1 MIEQSQAME
10 ILVESCPSFT
20 SAWEAHT
27 AKWGHD
33 VLYAAAGDFAGH
45 LLEIHR
51 TGDRSQFA
59 RVVSAL
65 ERLLLEGSPSVR
77 DLATV
82 GVLEG
87 VQNFWANAGEDPE
100 HFGIHLLPTSR
111 RAWDSLNSFWSGD
124 RK

>member
-1 MIEQSQAME
+1 ME
-10 ILVESCPSFT
+10 ILVESCPSF
-20 SAWEAHT
+20 SSVWEAHI
-27 AKWGHD
+27 AEWGHD
-33 VLYAAAGDFAGH
+33 VLYVAAGDFAGH

-51 TGDRSQFA
+51 TGDRFQLA

-65 ERLLLEGSPSVR
+65 ERLFLEGSPSVR

-100 HFGIHLLPTSR
+100 HFGIHLLPASR

-124 RK
+124 RE